1 MKIPFCCFAAL
12 FLSAGARAGTVIY
25 TDSSHAVTVNP
36 GTGVSIVELDAPER
50 VQATIFGELSA
61 DPALAE
67 HRAGAVIASPDFRQ
81 RQQQLADAY
90 AGVTRAWSV
99 GLEKY
104 PAVVFDDQFVVYG
117 TLDVKEATRQ
127 LTAWREKNQ

>member
-1 MKIPFCCFAAL
+1 MKIPFCCLAAL
-12 FLSAGARAGTVIY
+12 FLSVGARAGTVIY
-25 TDSSHAVTVNP
+25 TDSSHAVAVNP
-36 GTGVSIVELDAPER
+36 GPGVSIVELDAPER
-50 VQATIFGELSA
+50 AQTAIFGELSA

-67 HRAGAVIASPDFRQ
+67 QRARTVITSPDFRQ

>member
-1 MKIPFCCFAAL
+1 MKIPFCCLAVL
-12 FLSAGARAGTVIY
+12 FLSVGARAGTVIY
-25 TDSSHAVTVNP
+25 TDSSHSVTVNP
-36 GTGVSIVELDAPER
+36 GPGVTVVELDAPER
-50 VQATIFGELSA
+50 AQTEIFGKLST

-67 HRAGAVIASPDFRQ
+67 QRARAMIASPDFRQ
-81 RQQQLADAY
+81 KQKQLADAW

-117 TLDVKEATRQ
+117 TTDVNEATR
-127 LTAWREKNQ
+127 LFTAWKEKNR

>member
-1 MKIPFCCFAAL
+1 MKIPFCCLAAL
-12 FLSAGARAGTVIY
+12 FLSVGARAGTVIY

-36 GTGVSIVELDAPER
+36 GPGVTVVELDAPDR
-50 VQATIFGELSA
+50 AQATIFGELSA
-61 DPALAE
+61 DPTLAE
-67 HRAGAVIASPDFRQ
+67 QRARAMIASPDFRQ
-81 RQQQLADAY
+81 RQLQLADAY

-117 TLDVKEATRQ
+117 TTDVNEATRQ
-127 LTAWREKNQ
+127 LTAWKEKNQ